1 MNEDLIIIGICI
13 LIGFTQ
19 DLTKPKQVGIIN
31 KYNKMNIVQVSKKYQ
46 CPLHC
51 KVKHNHFVYYTNKVN
66 DKKVMSIDK
75 PKYKKLKKVYIL
87 EK

>member
-1 MNEDLIIIGICI
+1 
-13 LIGFTQ
+13 
-19 DLTKPKQVGIIN
+19 
-31 KYNKMNIVQVSKKYQ
+31 MNIVQVSKKYQ

-51 KVKHNHFVYYTNKVN
+51 KVNHNHFVYYTDKVN

-75 PKYKKLKKVYIL
+75 PKYKKLKKVYLL